1 MGALPPEAQQSAV
14 QALLSRMTPQE
25 RHQARI
31 AELPRAAQAGAVV
44 RLLQQQQASQRA
56 QQKAEHD
63 TGAGMYMGLRGEG
76 GCCCRSE
83 AVAESATV
91 ACSSKFF
98 ALPTIQASGYH
109 GGVGTTESYP
119 NIQRLWYFPFSIN
132 VLRLDAEVPCT
143 TCEWLTILECVPHG
157 REPCLAD
164 VNFNVGAKNT
174 GSLNIGTGNTGTH
187 NLGKCWWKSNNN
199 RGGNNVGS
207 NNTGNFIF
215 CNNMKTSA
223 VQCKKSSLLTSETLT
238 PTAAQEENPAA
249 SSKEASTAP

>member
-1 MGALPPEAQQSAV
+1 M
-14 QALLSRMTPQE
+14 R
-25 RHQARI
+25 
-31 AELPRAAQAGAVV
+31 
-44 RLLQQQQASQRA
+44 
-56 QQKAEHD
+56 
-63 TGAGMYMGLRGEG
+63 
-76 GCCCRSE
+76 
-83 AVAESATV
+83 V

-98 ALPTIQASGYH
+98 ALPTIQKYGNLYLVSLESADLFCRASGYH
-109 GGVGTTESYP
+109 GGVGATESYP

-164 VNFNVGAKNT
+164 VNFNVGAQNT
-174 GSLNIGTGNTGTH
+174 GLLNIGTGNTGTH
-187 NLGKCWWKSNNN
+187 NLGNNN

-223 VQCKKSSLLTSETLT
+223 VQCEKSSLLTSETLVISS
-238 PTAAQEENPAA
+238 PPPPKQAA
-249 SSKEASTAP
+249 SPASEEEVSAASTEEASTSL